1 VLKGSNEF
9 PLQTLHCNYL
19 QADGSRPPWQG
30 RIIMSIPP
38 VLRSLAAVGGIAAFS
53 FTPAKSLAG
62 EQNPLVVVGVPPETV
77 ALSYPAPQY
86 PSDCVRMR
94 IQGNVEVSIRV
105 QNGKMVKVTASSPS
119 PALAGV
125 SARWI
130 HRNWQFKPSVS
141 GWYVLPILY
150 ELDAS

>member
-1 VLKGSNEF
+1 
-9 PLQTLHCNYL
+9 
-19 QADGSRPPWQG
+19 
-30 RIIMSIPP
+30 MSIPP
-38 VLRSLAAVGGIAAFS
+38 VLRSLAAVGAIAAFS
-53 FTPAKSLAG
+53 FTPVKSLAG
-62 EQNPLVVVGVPPETV
+62 EQSPLVVVGVPPETV
-77 ALSYPAPQY
+77 ALAYPTPKY
-86 PSDCVRMR
+86 PSECVRMR
-94 IQGNVEVSIRV
+94 IQGNVEVSIQV